1 MLLKYIN
8 KGNHNSQFS
17 ILNFQFSTLIFNLLV
32 SHFIINDISI
42 MNFKQLLSAAALAT
56 LTLVPSQTNAQQLRA
71 KRAPHL
77 LKPQNS
83 TLMLKAQKAPLGREL
98 WGNVVKSTRWDNG
111 TPEYGF
117 YSFGASKSIDINE
130 LFTDDNM
137 YANASGAMVGNRL
150 DVIRYNR
157 EQNVMYHYLY
167 NASTGEC
174 EDVSY
179 LTDFSLWAT
188 ETAVSA
194 DGKVYGVFF
203 TGDADGNELGIADY
217 ASETRTT
224 IGSVS
229 RYYVALGIT
238 KDNVLYGIDPNG
250 NLYSINSTTAKEKL
264 IGSTGVK
271 VSGANNDW
279 NVQSGEIDQETG
291 IFYWAS
297 TDPQGNSALYTVD
310 LATAKATKI
319 GDFMHNEQV
328 AMLTIPKE
336 TVKDA
341 APALASDMSLVFDKA
356 SLTGKVS
363 FTAPSTTYIGGSLS
377 GSLSYVV
384 SVDGKETKNGTASAG
399 QKVEEA
405 LTVKRGIHSV
415 AVCVS
420 NAAGNGPKAYANRF
434 IGDDIPLKP
443 TNVKATVD
451 VKTGKAQIAWNAVTK
466 GVNEGYVGDLKY
478 SVVRYPDSKTIAQS
492 TSATSV
498 SDVLPSGDL
507 TGYYYTV
514 QAISGQ
520 RKSESAKSNSVSFG
534 NVLEPPYYQG
544 FDNASALSTLT
555 VIDENNDGT
564 TWQFLENDGS
574 NQSAVTISYAEVD
587 HDDWLVLPA
596 LNLKAGVLYNLSY
609 RVATMGS
616 SFPEELEVK
625 YGAEPTASAMIHEVA
640 SKTEY
645 TNDQYVTVKKEL
657 TVDKDQVVYIG
668 FHCTSNAAWCYQLVL
683 DDIKLE
689 GNSLKAPDATT
700 KLSATP
706 ATDGSLKVRINF
718 TAPDKAIDG
727 TKLTSDLDVYILRD
741 GAELQQMSAIKPGQ
755 DYYYMDNYAVQ
766 GLNTYSIIACNSE
779 GTGRESKSVEA
790 YVGEDTPSK
799 VQNIKTSV
807 GDNVITLTWDAV
819 TTGEHGGHM
828 STEGMSYN
836 VYEIYEGDT
845 GADLELIDC
854 VEEPKINIE
863 YNVNEGDQDMI
874 NYALSAQNETGEGP
888 RAMSPGII
896 VGKPYDLP
904 FEEHF
909 KGGRLDNTMW
919 FIEEKGSEESTF
931 SLMQGFS
938 ADGDG
943 GCAGYVSASA
953 KDAALLGSGKIS
965 LKGAANPTLVFS
977 TKSTMAD
984 AKGKVVVYI
993 RKPDLSE
1000 KQLCVVDYSKLDNSA
1015 KDWHTTS
1022 VTIPAEYTSLPYV
1035 MFTFV
1040 TSAAEGE
1047 SVYFD
1052 QIYVRDVV
1060 AKDLRATLSVPS
1072 KVRKGDKVTARV
1084 MVTNMGSV
1092 AVDNYTVNLYAG
1104 DKMVDT
1110 KTVKESLASY
1120 ASHTEVLTYSTSVV
1134 DASPLKLKAEV
1145 VVEGEST
1152 PEDNEDAAEVVLNAS
1167 TLTGPDA
1174 VTATAADES
1183 TVVVEWT
1190 KVNETSDR
1198 VTDGFDAYAAWSKD
1212 SFGDWTSVYGEK
1224 GIAKGP
1230 FSKTYPHPNEN
1241 QRFAYTVVEPST
1253 WLPTELLDKYACLK
1267 PHSGIHY
1274 LASFYSVENSQFI
1287 PADNWLISPSLSGE
1301 AQTVSFWANNFNA
1314 QGTKYT
1320 ENFEVLYSTSG
1331 ITLDDFKSTG
1341 KKFEATTGE
1350 WKEYTVDLPAGAT
1363 YFAIHNNTADT
1374 YMFMIDDIVYTAGCG
1389 KVLGYNVYRDGKLLK
1404 RIEPNAELRIT
1415 DKAPSGKHTYAVSA
1429 LYAGGESEATKS
1441 AVVTDINGV
1450 VNAIDGTFD
1459 VFTVDGKRIAKGV
1472 KSLDGIARGFYIVNG
1487 KKVVRK

>member
-1 MLLKYIN
+1 
-8 KGNHNSQFS
+8 
-17 ILNFQFSTLIFNLLV
+17 
-32 SHFIINDISI
+32 

-179 LTDFSLWAT
+179 LTDFSMWAT

-224 IGSVS
+224 IGAVS

-336 TVKDA
+336 TVKDE

-384 SVDGKETKNGTASAG
+384 SVDGKETKKGTASAG

-415 AVCVS
+415 AVCFS

-451 VKTGKAQIAWNAVTK
+451 VKTGNVQIAWNAVTN

-478 SVVRYPDSKTIAQS
+478 SVERYPDKKTIAQS

-498 SDVLPSGDL
+498 SDVLPGGDL
-507 TGYYYTV
+507 AGYYYTV

-555 VIDENNDGT
+555 VLDENNDGT
-564 TWQFLENDGS
+564 TWQFLEDDGS
-574 NQSAVTISYAEVD
+574 NQSAVSISYAEVD

-609 RVATMGS
+609 RVATMGA

-625 YGAEPTASAMIHEVA
+625 YGAEPNAAAMIHEVA

-645 TNDQYVTVKKEL
+645 TNQDYVTVKKEIV
-657 TVDKDQVVYIG
+657 VDKDQVVYIG
-668 FHCTSNAAWCYQLVL
+668 FHCTSNADWCYQLVL

-706 ATDGSLKVRINF
+706 ATDGSLKVRIDF

-727 TKLTSDLDVYILRD
+727 SKLTSDLDVYILRD

-779 GTGRESKSVEA
+779 GTGRESQSVEA

-836 VYEIYEGDT
+836 VYEIFEGDT
-845 GADLELIDC
+845 GADLELINC
-854 VEEPKINIE
+854 VEEPKVTIE
-863 YNVNEGDQDMI
+863 YDVNEGDQDMI
-874 NYALSAQNETGEGP
+874 NYALSAENETGEGP

-977 TKSTMAD
+977 TKSTLAD
-984 AKGKVVVYI
+984 ANGKVEVYI

-1022 VTIPAEYTSLPYV
+1022 VIIPAEYTSLPYV

-1060 AKDLRATLSVPS
+1060 AKDLRATLSAPS
-1072 KVRKGDKVTARV
+1072 KVRKGDKVTAHV

-1104 DKMVDT
+1104 DKLVDT

-1120 ASHTEVLTYSTSVV
+1120 ASRTEVLTYSTSVV

-1152 PEDNEDAAEVVLNAS
+1152 PEDNEDTAEVVLNVS

-1174 VTATAADES
+1174 VIATASDES

-1198 VTDGFDAYAAWSKD
+1198 VTDDFDAYAAWSKD

-1230 FSKTYPHPNEN
+1230 FSNSYPHPNEN
-1241 QRFAYTVVEPST
+1241 ERFAYTVVEPST
-1253 WLPTELLDKYACLK
+1253 WLPAELLDKYACLK
-1267 PHSGIHY
+1267 PHSGVHY

-1301 AQTVSFWANNFNA
+1301 AQTVSFWANNFNS

-1374 YMFMIDDIVYTAGCG
+1374 YMFMLDDVTFTAGCG

-1404 RIEPNAELRIT
+1404 RVEPNAELRIT

-1450 VNAIDGTFD
+1450 VNAIDAAFD

-1472 KSLDGIARGFYIVNG
+1472 TSLDGIARGFYIVNG

>member
-1 MLLKYIN
+1 
-8 KGNHNSQFS
+8 
-17 ILNFQFSTLIFNLLV
+17 
-32 SHFIINDISI
+32 

-56 LTLVPSQTNAQQLRA
+56 LSLVPSQTNAQQTRP
-71 KRAPHL
+71 KGMPHL

-130 LFTDDNM
+130 MFTDDNM

-179 LTDFSLWAT
+179 LTDFSMWAT

-224 IGSVS
+224 IGAVS

-336 TVKDA
+336 TVKDE

-384 SVDGKETKNGTASAG
+384 SVDGKEAKKGTASAG

-415 AVCVS
+415 SVCFS
-420 NAAGNGPKAYANRF
+420 NAAGNGPKAYVNRF

-451 VKTGKAQIAWNAVTK
+451 VKTGNVQIAWNAVTQ
-466 GVNEGYVGDLKY
+466 GVNEGYVGDMKY
-478 SVVRYPDSKTIAQS
+478 NVVRYPDKKTIAQS

-498 SDVLPSGDL
+498 SDVLPGGDL
-507 TGYYYTV
+507 AGYYYTV

-555 VIDENNDGT
+555 VLDENNDGT
-564 TWQFLENDGS
+564 TWQFLEDDGS
-574 NQSAVTISYAEVD
+574 NQSAVSISYAEVD

-609 RVATMGS
+609 RVATMGA

-625 YGAEPTASAMIHEVA
+625 YGAEPTAAAMIHEVA

-668 FHCTSNAAWCYQLVL
+668 FHCTSNADWCYQFVL

-706 ATDGSLKVRINF
+706 ATDGSLKVRIDF

-727 TKLTSDLDVYILRD
+727 SKLTSDLDVYILRD

-779 GTGRESKSVEA
+779 GTGRESQSVEA

-836 VYEIYEGDT
+836 VYEIFEGDT
-845 GADLELIDC
+845 GADLELINC
-854 VEEPKINIE
+854 VEEPKVTIE
-863 YNVNEGDQDMI
+863 YDVNEGDQDMI
-874 NYALSAQNETGEGP
+874 NYALSAENETGEGP

-909 KGGRLDNTMW
+909 KGGKLDNTMW

-1060 AKDLRATLSVPS
+1060 AKDLRATLSAPS
-1072 KVRKGDKVTARV
+1072 KVRKGDKVTAHV
-1084 MVTNMGSV
+1084 TVTNMGSV

-1104 DKMVDT
+1104 DKLVDT

-1120 ASHTEVLTYSTSVV
+1120 ASRTEVLTYSTSVM

-1152 PEDNEDAAEVVLNAS
+1152 PEDNEDTAEVVLNVS

-1174 VTATAADES
+1174 VTATASDES

-1198 VTDGFDAYAAWSKD
+1198 VTDDFDAYAAWSKD

-1230 FSKTYPHPNEN
+1230 FSNSYPHPNEN
-1241 QRFAYTVVEPST
+1241 ERFAYTVVEPST
-1253 WLPTELLDKYACLK
+1253 WLPAELLDKYACLK
-1267 PHSGIHY
+1267 PHSGVHY

-1301 AQTVSFWANNFNA
+1301 AQTVSFWANNFNS

-1374 YMFMIDDIVYTAGCG
+1374 YMFMIDDVTYTAGCG

-1472 KSLDGIARGFYIVNG
+1472 TSLDGIARGFYIVNG

>member
-1 MLLKYIN
+1 
-8 KGNHNSQFS
+8 
-17 ILNFQFSTLIFNLLV
+17 
-32 SHFIINDISI
+32 
-42 MNFKQLLSAAALAT
+42 MNFKQLLPAAALAT
-56 LTLVPSQTNAQQLRA
+56 LSFVPSLTNAQQLRA

-130 LFTDDNM
+130 MFTDDNM

-179 LTDFSLWAT
+179 LTDFSMWAT

-224 IGSVS
+224 IGAVS

-336 TVKDA
+336 TVKDE

-384 SVDGKETKNGTASAG
+384 SVDGKETKKGTASAG

-415 AVCVS
+415 AVCFS

-434 IGDDIPLKP
+434 VGDDIPLKP

-451 VKTGKAQIAWNAVTK
+451 VKTGNVQIAWNAVTE
-466 GVNEGYVGDLKY
+466 GVNEGYVGDMKY
-478 SVVRYPDSKTIAQS
+478 SIERYPDKKTIAQS

-498 SDVLPSGDL
+498 SDVLPGGDL
-507 TGYYYTV
+507 AGYYYTV

-555 VIDENNDGT
+555 VLDENNDGT

-574 NQSAVTISYAEVD
+574 NQSAVSISYADVD

-609 RVATMGS
+609 RVATMGA

-625 YGAEPTASAMIHEVA
+625 YGAEPNAAAMIHEVA

-668 FHCTSNAAWCYQLVL
+668 FHCTSNADRYYQLVL

-706 ATDGSLKVRINF
+706 ATDGSLKVRIDF

-727 TKLTSDLDVYILRD
+727 SKLTSDLDVYILRD

-836 VYEIYEGDT
+836 VYEIHEGNT

-854 VEEPKINIE
+854 VEEPKVEISYE
-863 YNVNEGDQDMI
+863 VNNGDQDMI
-874 NYALSAQNETGEGP
+874 NYALGAENSVGEGP

-977 TKSTMAD
+977 TKSTLAD

-1060 AKDLRATLSVPS
+1060 AKDLRATLSAPS

-1104 DKMVDT
+1104 DKLVDT

-1120 ASHTEVLTYSTSVV
+1120 ASHTEVLTYGTSVM
-1134 DASPLKLKAEV
+1134 DTSPLKLKAEV

-1152 PEDNEDAAEVVLNAS
+1152 PEDNEDTAEVVLNVS

-1174 VTATAADES
+1174 VTATASDES

-1198 VTDGFDAYAAWSKD
+1198 VTDDFDAYAAWSKD

-1314 QGTKYT
+1314 QGTKYS

-1374 YMFMIDDIVYTAGCG
+1374 YMFMIDDVTYTAGCG

-1404 RIEPNAELRIT
+1404 RVEPNAELRIT

-1472 KSLDGIARGFYIVNG
+1472 TSLDGIARGFYIVNG

>member
-1 MLLKYIN
+1 
-8 KGNHNSQFS
+8 
-17 ILNFQFSTLIFNLLV
+17 
-32 SHFIINDISI
+32 

-56 LTLVPSQTNAQQLRA
+56 LSLVPSLTNAQQLRA

-130 LFTDDNM
+130 MFTDDNM

-179 LTDFSLWAT
+179 LTDFSMWAT

-203 TGDADGNELGIADY
+203 TGDADGNELGVADY

-336 TVKDA
+336 TVKDE

-384 SVDGKETKNGTASAG
+384 SVDGKETKKGTASAG
-399 QKVEEA
+399 QKVEEV

-415 AVCVS
+415 AVCFS
-420 NAAGNGPKAYANRF
+420 NATGNGPKAYANRF
-434 IGDDIPLKP
+434 VGDDIPLKP

-451 VKTGKAQIAWNAVTK
+451 VKTGNVQIAWNAVTQ

-478 SVVRYPDSKTIAQS
+478 SVERYPDKKTIAQS

-498 SDVLPSGDL
+498 SDVLPGGDL
-507 TGYYYTV
+507 AGYYYTV

-555 VIDENNDGT
+555 VLDENNDGT
-564 TWQFLENDGS
+564 TWQFLEDDGS
-574 NQSAVTISYAEVD
+574 NQSAVSISYAEVD

-609 RVATMGS
+609 RVATMGA

-625 YGAEPTASAMIHEVA
+625 YGAEPNAAAMIHEVA

-668 FHCTSNAAWCYQLVL
+668 FHCTSNADWCYQLVL

-706 ATDGSLKVRINF
+706 ATDGSLKVRIDF

-727 TKLTSDLDVYILRD
+727 SKLTSDLDVYILRD

-779 GTGRESKSVEA
+779 GTGRESQSVEA

-836 VYEIYEGDT
+836 VYEIFEGDT
-845 GADLELIDC
+845 GADLELINC
-854 VEEPKINIE
+854 VEEPKVTIE
-863 YNVNEGDQDMI
+863 YDVNEGDQDMI
-874 NYALSAQNETGEGP
+874 NYALSAENETGEGP

-1000 KQLCVVDYSKLDNSA
+1000 KQLCVVDYSKFDNSA

-1060 AKDLRATLSVPS
+1060 AKDLRATLSAPS

-1104 DKMVDT
+1104 DKLVDT

-1120 ASHTEVLTYSTSVV
+1120 ASHTEVLTYSTSVM

-1152 PEDNEDAAEVVLNAS
+1152 PEDNEDAAEVVLNVS

-1174 VTATAADES
+1174 VTATASDES

-1198 VTDGFDAYAAWSKD
+1198 VTDDFDAYAAWSKD

-1230 FSKTYPHPNEN
+1230 FSNSYPHPNEN
-1241 QRFAYTVVEPST
+1241 ERFAYTVVEPST
-1253 WLPTELLDKYACLK
+1253 WLPAELLDKYACLK
-1267 PHSGIHY
+1267 PHSGVHY

-1301 AQTVSFWANNFNA
+1301 AQTVSFWANNFNS

-1374 YMFMIDDIVYTAGCG
+1374 YMFMLDDVTYTAGCG

-1404 RIEPNAELRIT
+1404 RVEPNAELRIT

-1472 KSLDGIARGFYIVNG
+1472 TSLDGLARGFYIVNG

>member
-1 MLLKYIN
+1 
-8 KGNHNSQFS
+8 
-17 ILNFQFSTLIFNLLV
+17 
-32 SHFIINDISI
+32 

-77 LKPQNS
+77 LKPQNT

-117 YSFGASKSIDINE
+117 YSFGASGSIDINE
-130 LFTDDNM
+130 LFIDDNM

-179 LTDFSLWAT
+179 LTDFSMWAT

-194 DGKVYGVFF
+194 DNKVYGVFF
-203 TGDADGNELGIADY
+203 TGDAEGTELGIADY
-217 ASETRTT
+217 ANETRTA
-224 IGSVS
+224 IGTVS

-238 KDNVLYGIDPNG
+238 KDNVLYGIDTNG
-250 NLYSINSTTAKEKL
+250 NLYSINSTTAKEKF

-297 TDPQGNSALYTVD
+297 TDPQGRSSLYTVD

-336 TVKDA
+336 TVKDD

-363 FTAPSTTYIGGSLS
+363 FTASSTTYIGGSLS

-384 SVDGKETKNGTASAG
+384 SVDGKETKKGTASAG

-415 AVCVS
+415 AVCFS

-434 IGDDIPLKP
+434 VGDDIPLKP

-451 VKTGKAQIAWNAVTK
+451 VKTGNVQIAWNAVTQ
-466 GVNEGYVGDLKY
+466 GVNEGYVGDMKY
-478 SVVRYPDSKTIAQS
+478 SVERYPDKKTIAQS

-498 SDVLPSGDL
+498 SDVLPGGDL
-507 TGYYYTV
+507 AGYYYTV

-555 VIDENNDGT
+555 VLDENNDGT
-564 TWQFLENDGS
+564 TWQFLEDDGS
-574 NQSAVTISYAEVD
+574 NQSAVSISYAEVD

-609 RVATMGS
+609 RVATMGA

-625 YGAEPTASAMIHEVA
+625 YGAEPNAAAMIHEVS

-668 FHCTSNAAWCYQLVL
+668 FHCTSNADRYYQLVL

-706 ATDGSLKVRINF
+706 ATDGSLKVRIDF

-727 TKLTSDLDVYILRD
+727 SKLTSDLDVYILRD

-779 GTGRESKSVEA
+779 GTGRESQSVEA

-836 VYEIYEGDT
+836 VYEIFEGDT
-845 GADLELIDC
+845 GADLELINC
-854 VEEPKINIE
+854 VEEPKVTIE
-863 YNVNEGDQDMI
+863 YDVNEGDQDMI
-874 NYALSAQNETGEGP
+874 NYALSAENETGEGP

-909 KGGRLDNTMW
+909 KGGRLDNSMW

-965 LKGAANPTLVFS
+965 LKGTANPTLVFS

-1060 AKDLRATLSVPS
+1060 AKDLRATLSAPS
-1072 KVRKGDKVTARV
+1072 KVRKGDKVTAHV

-1104 DKMVDT
+1104 DKLVDT

-1120 ASHTEVLTYSTSVV
+1120 ASRTEVLTYSTSVM

-1152 PEDNEDAAEVVLNAS
+1152 PEDNEDAAEVVLNVS
-1167 TLTGPDA
+1167 TLTGPDT
-1174 VTATAADES
+1174 VTATASDES

-1198 VTDGFDAYAAWSKD
+1198 VTDDFDAYAAWSKD

-1230 FSKTYPHPNEN
+1230 FSNSYPHPNEN
-1241 QRFAYTVVEPST
+1241 ERFAYTVVEPST
-1253 WLPTELLDKYACLK
+1253 WLPAELLDKYACLK
-1267 PHSGIHY
+1267 PHSGVHY

-1301 AQTVSFWANNFNA
+1301 AQTVSFWANNFNS

-1374 YMFMIDDIVYTAGCG
+1374 YMFMIDDVTYTAGCG

-1404 RIEPNAELRIT
+1404 RVEPNAELRIT

-1472 KSLDGIARGFYIVNG
+1472 KSFEGIARGFYIVNG

>member
-1 MLLKYIN
+1 
-8 KGNHNSQFS
+8 
-17 ILNFQFSTLIFNLLV
+17 
-32 SHFIINDISI
+32 

-56 LTLVPSQTNAQQLRA
+56 LSLVPSQTNAQQLRA

-77 LKPQNS
+77 LKPQNT

-130 LFTDDNM
+130 MFTDDNM

-179 LTDFSLWAT
+179 LTDFSMWAT

-224 IGSVS
+224 IGAVS

-336 TVKDA
+336 TVKDE

-384 SVDGKETKNGTASAG
+384 SVDGKETKKGTASAG

-415 AVCVS
+415 AVCFS
-420 NAAGNGPKAYANRF
+420 NAVGNGPKAYANRF
-434 IGDDIPLKP
+434 VGDDIPLKP

-451 VKTGKAQIAWNAVTK
+451 VKTGTVQIAWNAVTN

-478 SVVRYPDSKTIAQS
+478 SVVRYPDKKTIAQS

-498 SDVLPSGDL
+498 SDVLPGGDL
-507 TGYYYTV
+507 AGYYYTV

-555 VIDENNDGT
+555 VLDENNDGT
-564 TWQFLENDGS
+564 TWQFLEDDGS
-574 NQSAVTISYAEVD
+574 NQSAVSISYAEVD

-609 RVATMGS
+609 RVATMGA

-625 YGAEPTASAMIHEVA
+625 YGAEPNAAAMIHEVA

-668 FHCTSNAAWCYQLVL
+668 FHCTSNADWCYQLVL

-706 ATDGSLKVRINF
+706 ATDGSLKVRIDF

-727 TKLTSDLDVYILRD
+727 SKLTSDLDVYILRD

-836 VYEIYEGDT
+836 VYEIFEGDT
-845 GADLELIDC
+845 GADLELINC
-854 VEEPKINIE
+854 VEEPKVTIE
-863 YNVNEGDQDMI
+863 YDVNEGDQDMI
-874 NYALSAQNETGEGP
+874 NYALSAENETGEGP

-1022 VTIPAEYTSLPYV
+1022 VAIPAEYTSLPYV

-1060 AKDLRATLSVPS
+1060 AKDMRATLSAPS

-1104 DKMVDT
+1104 DKLVDT

-1120 ASHTEVLTYSTSVV
+1120 ASRTEVLTYSTSVV

-1174 VTATAADES
+1174 VTATATDES

-1198 VTDGFDAYAAWSKD
+1198 VTDDFDAYAAWSKD

-1230 FSKTYPHPNEN
+1230 FSNSYPHPNEN
-1241 QRFAYTVVEPST
+1241 ERFAYTVVEPST
-1253 WLPTELLDKYACLK
+1253 WLPDDLLDKYACLK

-1301 AQTVSFWANNFNA
+1301 AQTVSFWANNFNS

-1374 YMFMIDDIVYTAGCG
+1374 YMFMIDDVTYTAGCG

>member
-1 MLLKYIN
+1 
-8 KGNHNSQFS
+8 
-17 ILNFQFSTLIFNLLV
+17 
-32 SHFIINDISI
+32 

-56 LTLVPSQTNAQQLRA
+56 LTFVPSQTNAQQLRA

-77 LKPQNS
+77 LKPHNS

-130 LFTDDNM
+130 MFTDDNM

-150 DVIRYNR
+150 DIIRYNR

-179 LTDFSLWAT
+179 LTDFSMWAT

-224 IGSVS
+224 IGAVS

-336 TVKDA
+336 TVKDE

-377 GSLSYVV
+377 GSLNYVV
-384 SVDGKETKNGTASAG
+384 SVDGKQVKNGTANAG

-415 AVCVS
+415 AVCFS

-434 IGDDIPLKP
+434 VGDDIPLKP

-451 VKTGKAQIAWNAVTK
+451 VKTGNVQIAWNAVTQ

-478 SVVRYPDSKTIAQS
+478 SVVRYPDKKTIAQS

-498 SDVLPSGDL
+498 SDVLPGGDL
-507 TGYYYTV
+507 AGYYYTV

-555 VIDENNDGT
+555 VLDENNDGT
-564 TWQFLENDGS
+564 TWQFLEDDGS
-574 NQSAVTISYAEVD
+574 NQSAVSISYAEVD

-609 RVATMGS
+609 RVATMGAS
-616 SFPEELEVK
+616 YPEELEVK
-625 YGAEPTASAMIHEVA
+625 YGAEPTAAAMIHEVA

-657 TVDKDQVVYIG
+657 TVDKDQVVYLG
-668 FHCTSNAAWCYQLVL
+668 FHCTSNADWCYQLVL

-706 ATDGSLKVRINF
+706 ATDGSLKVRIDF

-727 TKLTSDLDVYILRD
+727 SKLTSDLDVYILRD

-779 GTGRESKSVEA
+779 GTGRESQSVEA

-836 VYEIYEGDT
+836 VYEIFEGDT
-845 GADLELIDC
+845 GADLELINC
-854 VEEPKINIE
+854 VEEPKVTIE
-863 YNVNEGDQDMI
+863 YDVNEGDQDMI
-874 NYALSAQNETGEGP
+874 NYALSAENETGEGP

-1060 AKDLRATLSVPS
+1060 AKDLRATLSAPS

-1104 DKMVDT
+1104 DKLVDT

-1120 ASHTEVLTYSTSVV
+1120 ASRTEALTYSTSVM

-1152 PEDNEDAAEVVLNAS
+1152 PEDNEDAAEVVLNVS

-1230 FSKTYPHPNEN
+1230 FSNSYPHPNEN
-1241 QRFAYTVVEPST
+1241 ERFAYTVVEPST
-1253 WLPTELLDKYACLK
+1253 WLPAELLDKYACLK
-1267 PHSGIHY
+1267 PHSGVHY

-1301 AQTVSFWANNFNA
+1301 AQTVSFWANNFNS

-1374 YMFMIDDIVYTAGCG
+1374 YMFMLDDVTYTAGCG

-1404 RIEPNAELRIT
+1404 RVEPNAELRIT

-1441 AVVTDINGV
+1441 VVVTDINGV
-1450 VNAIDGTFD
+1450 VNAIDGAFD

-1472 KSLDGIARGFYIVNG
+1472 TSLDGIARGFYIVNG

>member
-1 MLLKYIN
+1 
-8 KGNHNSQFS
+8 
-17 ILNFQFSTLIFNLLV
+17 
-32 SHFIINDISI
+32 

-130 LFTDDNM
+130 MFTDDNM

-179 LTDFSLWAT
+179 LTDFSMWAT

-203 TGDADGNELGIADY
+203 TGDADGNELGLADY

-336 TVKDA
+336 TVKDE

-384 SVDGKETKNGTASAG
+384 SVDGKETKKGTASAG

-415 AVCVS
+415 SVCFS
-420 NAAGNGPKAYANRF
+420 NAAGNGPKAYVNKF

-451 VKTGKAQIAWNAVTK
+451 VKTGNVQIAWNAVTQ

-478 SVVRYPDSKTIAQS
+478 SVERYPDKKTIAQS

-498 SDVLPSGDL
+498 SDVLPGGDL
-507 TGYYYTV
+507 VGYYYTV

-555 VIDENNDGT
+555 VLDENNDGT
-564 TWQFLENDGS
+564 TWQFLEDDGS
-574 NQSAVTISYAEVD
+574 NQSAVSISYADVD

-609 RVATMGS
+609 RVATMGA

-625 YGAEPTASAMIHEVA
+625 YGAEPNAAAMIHEVA

-668 FHCTSNAAWCYQLVL
+668 FHCTSNADWCYQLVL

-706 ATDGSLKVRINF
+706 ATDGSLKVRIDF

-727 TKLTSDLDVYILRD
+727 SKLTSDLDVYILRD

-836 VYEIYEGDT
+836 VYEIFEGDT
-845 GADLELIDC
+845 GADLELINC
-854 VEEPKINIE
+854 VEEPKVTIE
-863 YNVNEGDQDMI
+863 YDVNEGDQDMI
-874 NYALSAQNETGEGP
+874 NYALSAENETGEGP

-1060 AKDLRATLSVPS
+1060 AKDLRATLSAPS

-1104 DKMVDT
+1104 DKLVDT

-1120 ASHTEVLTYSTSVV
+1120 ASRTEVLTYNTSVM

-1152 PEDNEDAAEVVLNAS
+1152 PEDNEDTAEVVLNVS

-1174 VTATAADES
+1174 VTATASDES

-1198 VTDGFDAYAAWSKD
+1198 VTDDFDAYAAWSKD

-1230 FSKTYPHPNEN
+1230 FSNSYPHPNEN
-1241 QRFAYTVVEPST
+1241 ERFAYTVVEPST
-1253 WLPTELLDKYACLK
+1253 WLPAELLDKYACLK
-1267 PHSGIHY
+1267 PHSGVHY

-1301 AQTVSFWANNFNA
+1301 AQTVSFWANNFNS

-1374 YMFMIDDIVYTAGCG
+1374 YMFMLDDVTYTTGCG

-1404 RIEPNAELRIT
+1404 RVEPNAELRIT

-1472 KSLDGIARGFYIVNG
+1472 TSLDGIARGFYIVNG

>member
-1 MLLKYIN
+1 
-8 KGNHNSQFS
+8 
-17 ILNFQFSTLIFNLLV
+17 
-32 SHFIINDISI
+32 

-56 LTLVPSQTNAQQLRA
+56 LSLVPSQTNAQQARP
-71 KRAPHL
+71 KGMPHL
-77 LKPQNS
+77 LKPHNS

-130 LFTDDNM
+130 MFTDDNM

-224 IGSVS
+224 IGAVS

-336 TVKDA
+336 TVKDE

-356 SLTGKVS
+356 SLTGRVS

-384 SVDGKETKNGTASAG
+384 SVDGKETKKGTASAG

-415 AVCVS
+415 AVCFS

-434 IGDDIPLKP
+434 VGDDIPLKP

-451 VKTGKAQIAWNAVTK
+451 VKTGNVQIAWNAVTQ
-466 GVNEGYVGDLKY
+466 GVNEGYVGDMKY
-478 SVVRYPDSKTIAQS
+478 SVERYPDKKTIAQS

-498 SDVLPSGDL
+498 SDVLPGGDL
-507 TGYYYTV
+507 AGYYYTV

-555 VIDENNDGT
+555 VLDENNDGT
-564 TWQFLENDGS
+564 TWQFLEDDGS
-574 NQSAVTISYAEVD
+574 NQSAVSISYAEVD

-609 RVATMGS
+609 RVATMGA

-625 YGAEPTASAMIHEVA
+625 YGAEPTAAAMIHEVA

-668 FHCTSNAAWCYQLVL
+668 FHCTSNADWCYQLVL

-706 ATDGSLKVRINF
+706 ATDGSLKVRIDF
-718 TAPDKAIDG
+718 IAPDKAIDG

-779 GTGRESKSVEA
+779 GTGRESQSVEA

-836 VYEIYEGDT
+836 VYEIFEGDT

-874 NYALSAQNETGEGP
+874 NYALSAENETGEGP

-909 KGGRLDNTMW
+909 KGGKLDNSMW

-931 SLMQGFS
+931 NLMQGFS

-977 TKSTMAD
+977 TKSTLAD

-1060 AKDLRATLSVPS
+1060 AKDLRATLSAPS
-1072 KVRKGDKVTARV
+1072 KVRKGDKVTAHV
-1084 MVTNMGSV
+1084 TVTNMGSV

-1104 DKMVDT
+1104 DKLVDT

-1120 ASHTEVLTYSTSVV
+1120 ASRTEVLTYSTSVM

-1174 VTATAADES
+1174 VTATATDES

-1198 VTDGFDAYAAWSKD
+1198 VTDDFDAYAAWSKD

-1241 QRFAYTVVEPST
+1241 QRFAYTIVEPST

-1374 YMFMIDDIVYTAGCG
+1374 YMFMLDDVTYTAGCG

-1404 RIEPNAELRIT
+1404 RVEPNAELRIT

-1450 VNAIDGTFD
+1450 VNAIDDTFD

-1472 KSLDGIARGFYIVNG
+1472 TSLDGISRGFYIVNG

>member
-1 MLLKYIN
+1 
-8 KGNHNSQFS
+8 
-17 ILNFQFSTLIFNLLV
+17 
-32 SHFIINDISI
+32 
-42 MNFKQLLSAAALAT
+42 MNFKQLLFAAALAT
-56 LTLVPSQTNAQQLRA
+56 LSLVPSQTNAQQLRA
-71 KRAPHL
+71 KKAPHL

-130 LFTDDNM
+130 MFTDDNM

-179 LTDFSLWAT
+179 LTDFSMWAT

-336 TVKDA
+336 TVKDE

-384 SVDGKETKNGTASAG
+384 SVDGKETKKGTASAG

-415 AVCVS
+415 AVCFS

-451 VKTGKAQIAWNAVTK
+451 VKTGNVQIAWNAVTQ
-466 GVNEGYVGDLKY
+466 GVNEGYVGDMKY
-478 SVVRYPDSKTIAQS
+478 SVERYPDKKTIAQS
-492 TSATSV
+492 TSATLV

-507 TGYYYTV
+507 AGYYYTV

-555 VIDENNDGT
+555 VLDENNDGT
-564 TWQFLENDGS
+564 TWQFLEDDGS
-574 NQSAVTISYAEVD
+574 NQSAVSISYAEVD

-609 RVATMGS
+609 RVATMGA

-625 YGAEPTASAMIHEVA
+625 YGAEPNAAAMIHEVA

-668 FHCTSNAAWCYQLVL
+668 FHCTSNADWCYQLVL

-706 ATDGSLKVRINF
+706 ATDGSLKVRIDF

-779 GTGRESKSVEA
+779 GTGRESQSVEA

-836 VYEIYEGDT
+836 VYEIFEGDT
-845 GADLELIDC
+845 GADLELINC
-854 VEEPKINIE
+854 VEEPKVTIE
-863 YNVNEGDQDMI
+863 YDVNEGDQDMI
-874 NYALSAQNETGEGP
+874 NYALSAENETGEGP

-1060 AKDLRATLSVPS
+1060 AKDLRATLSAPS

-1104 DKMVDT
+1104 DKLVDT

-1120 ASHTEVLTYSTSVV
+1120 ASRTEVLTYSTSVM

-1152 PEDNEDAAEVVLNAS
+1152 PEDNEDAAEVVLNVS

-1174 VTATAADES
+1174 VTATASDES

-1198 VTDGFDAYAAWSKD
+1198 VTDDFDAYAAWSKD

-1230 FSKTYPHPNEN
+1230 FSNSYPHPNEN
-1241 QRFAYTVVEPST
+1241 ERFAYTVVEPST
-1253 WLPTELLDKYACLK
+1253 WLPAELLDKYACLK
-1267 PHSGIHY
+1267 PRSGVHY

-1301 AQTVSFWANNFNA
+1301 AQTVSFWANNFNS

-1374 YMFMIDDIVYTAGCG
+1374 YMFMLDDVTYTAGCG

-1404 RIEPNAELRIT
+1404 RVEPNAELRIT

-1472 KSLDGIARGFYIVNG
+1472 TSLDGIARGFYIVNG

>member
-1 MLLKYIN
+1 
-8 KGNHNSQFS
+8 
-17 ILNFQFSTLIFNLLV
+17 
-32 SHFIINDISI
+32 

-56 LTLVPSQTNAQQLRA
+56 LSFVPSQTNAQQLRA

-130 LFTDDNM
+130 MFTDDNM

-194 DGKVYGVFF
+194 DNKVYGVFF
-203 TGDADGNELGIADY
+203 TGDAEGTELGIADY
-217 ASETRTT
+217 ANETRTA
-224 IGSVS
+224 IGTVS

-238 KDNVLYGIDPNG
+238 KDNVLYGIDTNG

-336 TVKDA
+336 TVKDE

-363 FTAPSTTYIGGSLS
+363 FTAPFTTYIGGSLS

-384 SVDGKETKNGTASAG
+384 SVDGKETKKGTASAG

-415 AVCVS
+415 AVCFS
-420 NAAGNGPKAYANRF
+420 NAAGNGPKAYVNRF
-434 IGDDIPLKP
+434 VGDDIPLKP

-451 VKTGKAQIAWNAVTK
+451 VKTGNVQIAWNAVTQ
-466 GVNEGYVGDLKY
+466 GVNEGYVGDMKY

-498 SDVLPSGDL
+498 SDVLPGGDL
-507 TGYYYTV
+507 AGYYYTV

-555 VIDENNDGT
+555 VLDENNDGT

-574 NQSAVTISYAEVD
+574 NQSAVSISYADVD

-596 LNLKAGVLYNLSY
+596 LNLKSGVLYNLSY
-609 RVATMGS
+609 RVATMGA

-625 YGAEPTASAMIHEVA
+625 YGAEPNAAAMIHEVA

-668 FHCTSNAAWCYQLVL
+668 FHCTSNADWCYQLVL

-706 ATDGSLKVRINF
+706 ATDGSLKVRIDF

-727 TKLTSDLDVYILRD
+727 SKLTSDLDVYILRD
-741 GAELQQMSAIKPGQ
+741 GSELQQMSAIKPGQ

-845 GADLELIDC
+845 GADLELINC
-854 VEEPKINIE
+854 VEEPKVTIE
-863 YNVNEGDQDMI
+863 YDVNEGDQDMI
-874 NYALSAQNETGEGP
+874 NYALSAENETGEGP

-1060 AKDLRATLSVPS
+1060 AKDLRATLSAPS
-1072 KVRKGDKVTARV
+1072 KVRKGDKVTAHV

-1104 DKMVDT
+1104 DKLVDT

-1120 ASHTEVLTYSTSVV
+1120 ASRTEALTYSTSVM

-1152 PEDNEDAAEVVLNAS
+1152 PEDNEDTAEVVLNVS

-1174 VTATAADES
+1174 VTATASDES

-1198 VTDGFDAYAAWSKD
+1198 VTDDFDAYAAWSKD

-1230 FSKTYPHPNEN
+1230 FSNSYPHPNEN
-1241 QRFAYTVVEPST
+1241 ERFAYTVVEPST
-1253 WLPTELLDKYACLK
+1253 WLPAELLDKYACLK
-1267 PHSGIHY
+1267 PHSGVHY

-1301 AQTVSFWANNFNA
+1301 AQTVSFWANNFNS

-1374 YMFMIDDIVYTAGCG
+1374 YMFMLDDVTYTAGCG
-1389 KVLGYNVYRDGKLLK
+1389 KVLGYNVYRNGKLLK
-1404 RIEPNAELRIT
+1404 RVEPNAELRIT
-1415 DKAPSGKHTYAVSA
+1415 DKVPSGKHTYAVSA

-1472 KSLDGIARGFYIVNG
+1472 TSLDGIARGFYIVNG

>member
-1 MLLKYIN
+1 
-8 KGNHNSQFS
+8 
-17 ILNFQFSTLIFNLLV
+17 
-32 SHFIINDISI
+32 

-56 LTLVPSQTNAQQLRA
+56 LSLVPSQTNAQQLRA

-130 LFTDDNM
+130 MFTDDNM

-150 DVIRYNR
+150 DIVKYNR

-179 LTDFSLWAT
+179 LTDFSMWAT

-217 ASETRTT
+217 ANETRTT
-224 IGSVS
+224 IGAVS

-336 TVKDA
+336 TVKDE

-384 SVDGKETKNGTASAG
+384 SVDGKETKKGTASAG

-415 AVCVS
+415 AVCFS
-420 NAAGNGPKAYANRF
+420 NAAGNGPKAYVNRF
-434 IGDDIPLKP
+434 VGDDIPLKP

-451 VKTGKAQIAWNAVTK
+451 VKTGNVQIAWNAVTQ
-466 GVNEGYVGDLKY
+466 GVNEGYVGDMKY
-478 SVVRYPDSKTIAQS
+478 NVVRYPDKKTIAQS

-498 SDVLPSGDL
+498 SDVLPGGDL
-507 TGYYYTV
+507 AGYYYTV

-555 VIDENNDGT
+555 VLDENNDGT

-574 NQSAVTISYAEVD
+574 NQSAVSISYAEVD

-609 RVATMGS
+609 RVATMGA

-625 YGAEPTASAMIHEVA
+625 YGAEPTAAAMIHEVA

-668 FHCTSNAAWCYQLVL
+668 FHCTSNADWCYQLVL

-706 ATDGSLKVRINF
+706 ATDGSLKVRIDF

-727 TKLTSDLDVYILRD
+727 SKLTSDLDVYILRD

-779 GTGRESKSVEA
+779 GTGRESQSVEA

-836 VYEIYEGDT
+836 VYEIFEGDT
-845 GADLELIDC
+845 GADLELINC
-854 VEEPKINIE
+854 VEEPKVTIE
-863 YNVNEGDQDMI
+863 YDVNEGDQDMI
-874 NYALSAQNETGEGP
+874 NYALSAENETGEGP

-984 AKGKVVVYI
+984 ANGKVVVYI

-1022 VTIPAEYTSLPYV
+1022 VTIPAEYTSLSYV

-1060 AKDLRATLSVPS
+1060 AKDLRATLSAPS

-1104 DKMVDT
+1104 DKLVDT

-1120 ASHTEVLTYSTSVV
+1120 ASRTEVLTYSTSVM

-1152 PEDNEDAAEVVLNAS
+1152 PEDNEDAAEVVLNVS

-1174 VTATAADES
+1174 VTATASDES

-1198 VTDGFDAYAAWSKD
+1198 VTDDFDAYAAWSKD

-1230 FSKTYPHPNEN
+1230 FSNSYPHPNEN
-1241 QRFAYTVVEPST
+1241 ERFAYTVVEPST
-1253 WLPTELLDKYACLK
+1253 WLPAELLDKYACLK

-1301 AQTVSFWANNFNA
+1301 AQTVSFWANNFNS

-1374 YMFMIDDIVYTAGCG
+1374 YMFMIDDVTYTAGCG

-1404 RIEPNAELRIT
+1404 RVEPNAELRIT

-1472 KSLDGIARGFYIVNG
+1472 TSLDGIARGFYIVNG

>member
-1 MLLKYIN
+1 
-8 KGNHNSQFS
+8 
-17 ILNFQFSTLIFNLLV
+17 
-32 SHFIINDISI
+32 

-56 LTLVPSQTNAQQLRA
+56 LTLVPSQTNAQQLRV

-77 LKPQNS
+77 LKPQNT

-130 LFTDDNM
+130 MFTDDNM

-179 LTDFSLWAT
+179 LTDFSMWAT

-238 KDNVLYGIDPNG
+238 KDNVIYGIDPNG

-336 TVKDA
+336 TVKDE

-384 SVDGKETKNGTASAG
+384 SVDGKETKKGTASAG

-415 AVCVS
+415 SVCFS
-420 NAAGNGPKAYANRF
+420 NAAGNGPKAYVNKF

-451 VKTGKAQIAWNAVTK
+451 VKTGNVQIAWNAVTQ

-478 SVVRYPDSKTIAQS
+478 SVERYPDKKTIAQS

-498 SDVLPSGDL
+498 SDVLPGGDL
-507 TGYYYTV
+507 AGYYYTV

-520 RKSESAKSNSVSFG
+520 RKSEAAKSNSVSFG

-555 VIDENNDGT
+555 VLDENNDGT
-564 TWQFLENDGS
+564 TWQFLEDDGS
-574 NQSAVTISYAEVD
+574 NQSAVSISYADVD

-609 RVATMGS
+609 RVATMGA

-625 YGAEPTASAMIHEVA
+625 YGAEPNAAAMIHEVA

-668 FHCTSNAAWCYQLVL
+668 FHCTSNADWCYQLVL

-706 ATDGSLKVRINF
+706 ATDGSLKVRIDF

-779 GTGRESKSVEA
+779 GTGRESQSVEA

-836 VYEIYEGDT
+836 VYEIFEGDT
-845 GADLELIDC
+845 GADLELINC
-854 VEEPKINIE
+854 VEEPKVTIE
-863 YNVNEGDQDMI
+863 YDVNEGDQDMI
-874 NYALSAQNETGEGP
+874 NYALSAENETGEGP

-1060 AKDLRATLSVPS
+1060 AKDLRATLSAPS

-1104 DKMVDT
+1104 DKLVDT

-1120 ASHTEVLTYSTSVV
+1120 ASRTEVLTYGTSVM

-1152 PEDNEDAAEVVLNAS
+1152 PEDNEDTAEVVLNVS

-1174 VTATAADES
+1174 VTATASDES

-1230 FSKTYPHPNEN
+1230 FSNSYPHPNEN

-1301 AQTVSFWANNFNA
+1301 AQTVSFWANNFNS

-1374 YMFMIDDIVYTAGCG
+1374 YMFMLDDVTYTAGCG

-1404 RIEPNAELRIT
+1404 RVEPNAELRIT

-1450 VNAIDGTFD
+1450 VNAIDGAFD

-1472 KSLDGIARGFYIVNG
+1472 TSLDGIARGFYIVNG

>member
-1 MLLKYIN
+1 
-8 KGNHNSQFS
+8 
-17 ILNFQFSTLIFNLLV
+17 
-32 SHFIINDISI
+32 
-42 MNFKQLLSAAALAT
+42 MNFKQLLSAAVLAT
-56 LTLVPSQTNAQQLRA
+56 LSLVPSQTNAQQARA

-77 LKPQNS
+77 LKPQNT

-179 LTDFSLWAT
+179 LTDFSMWAT

-224 IGSVS
+224 IGAVS

-336 TVKDA
+336 TVKDE

-384 SVDGKETKNGTASAG
+384 SVDGKETKKGTASAG

-415 AVCVS
+415 AVCFS

-434 IGDDIPLKP
+434 VGDDIPLKP

-451 VKTGKAQIAWNAVTK
+451 VKTGNVQIAWNAVTQ

-498 SDVLPSGDL
+498 SDVLPGGDL
-507 TGYYYTV
+507 AGYYYTV

-555 VIDENNDGT
+555 VLDENNDGT

-574 NQSAVTISYAEVD
+574 NQSAVSISYAEVD

-609 RVATMGS
+609 RVATMGA

-625 YGAEPTASAMIHEVA
+625 YGAEPNAAAMIHEVA

-668 FHCTSNAAWCYQLVL
+668 FHCTSNADWCYQLVL

-706 ATDGSLKVRINF
+706 ATDGSLKVRIDF

-727 TKLTSDLDVYILRD
+727 SKLTSDLDVYILRD

-779 GTGRESKSVEA
+779 GTGRESQSVEA

-836 VYEIYEGDT
+836 VYEIFEGDT
-845 GADLELIDC
+845 GADLELINC
-854 VEEPKINIE
+854 VEEPKVTIE
-863 YNVNEGDQDMI
+863 YDVNEGDQDMI
-874 NYALSAQNETGEGP
+874 NYALSAENETGEGP

-1035 MFTFV
+1035 MFTLV

-1060 AKDLRATLSVPS
+1060 AKDLRATLSAPS

-1104 DKMVDT
+1104 DKLVDT

-1120 ASHTEVLTYSTSVV
+1120 ASRTEVLTYNTSVM

-1152 PEDNEDAAEVVLNAS
+1152 PEDNEDAAEVVLNVS

-1174 VTATAADES
+1174 VTATAPDES

-1198 VTDGFDAYAAWSKD
+1198 VTDDFDVYAAWSKD

-1230 FSKTYPHPNEN
+1230 FSNSYPHPNEN
-1241 QRFAYTVVEPST
+1241 ERFAYTVVEPST
-1253 WLPTELLDKYACLK
+1253 WLPAELLDKYACLK

-1301 AQTVSFWANNFNA
+1301 AQTVSFWANNFNS

-1374 YMFMIDDIVYTAGCG
+1374 YMFMIDDVTYTAGCG

-1404 RIEPNAELRIT
+1404 RVEPNAELRIT

-1472 KSLDGIARGFYIVNG
+1472 TSLDGIARGFYIVNG

>member
-1 MLLKYIN
+1 
-8 KGNHNSQFS
+8 
-17 ILNFQFSTLIFNLLV
+17 
-32 SHFIINDISI
+32 

-56 LTLVPSQTNAQQLRA
+56 LSFVPSQTNAQQLRA

-77 LKPQNS
+77 LKPHNS
-83 TLMLKAQKAPLGREL
+83 TLMLKAQKVPLGREL
-98 WGNVVKSTRWDNG
+98 WGNVVKSTRWDSG

-117 YSFGASKSIDINE
+117 YSFGASGSIDINE
-130 LFTDDNM
+130 LFIDDNM

-179 LTDFSLWAT
+179 LTDFSMWAT

-224 IGSVS
+224 IGAVS

-238 KDNVLYGIDPNG
+238 KDNVLYGIDTNG
-250 NLYSINSTTAKEKL
+250 NLYSINSTTAKEKF
-264 IGSTGVK
+264 IGSTGVR

-336 TVKDA
+336 TVKDE

-384 SVDGKETKNGTASAG
+384 SVDGKETKKGTASAG

-415 AVCVS
+415 AVCFS

-434 IGDDIPLKP
+434 VGDDIPLKP

-451 VKTGKAQIAWNAVTK
+451 VKTGNVQIAWNAVTQ
-466 GVNEGYVGDLKY
+466 GVNEGYVGDMKY
-478 SVVRYPDSKTIAQS
+478 SVERYPDKKTIAQS
-492 TSATSV
+492 TSATLV
-498 SDVLPSGDL
+498 SDVLPGGDL
-507 TGYYYTV
+507 AGYYYTV

-555 VIDENNDGT
+555 VLDENNDGT
-564 TWQFLENDGS
+564 TWQFLEDDGS
-574 NQSAVTISYAEVD
+574 NQSAVSISYAEVD

-609 RVATMGS
+609 RVATMGA

-625 YGAEPTASAMIHEVA
+625 YGAEPNAAAMIHEVA

-668 FHCTSNAAWCYQLVL
+668 FHCTSNADRYYQLVL

-706 ATDGSLKVRINF
+706 ATDGSLKVRIDF

-727 TKLTSDLDVYILRD
+727 SKLTSDLDVYILRD

-779 GTGRESKSVEA
+779 GTGRESQSVEA

-836 VYEIYEGDT
+836 VYEIFEGDT
-845 GADLELIDC
+845 GADLELINC
-854 VEEPKINIE
+854 VEEPKVTIE
-863 YNVNEGDQDMI
+863 YDVNEGDQDMI
-874 NYALSAQNETGEGP
+874 NYALSAENETGEGP

-977 TKSTMAD
+977 TKSTMVD

-1060 AKDLRATLSVPS
+1060 AKDLRATLSAPS
-1072 KVRKGDKVTARV
+1072 KVRKGDKVTAHV

-1104 DKMVDT
+1104 DKLVDT

-1120 ASHTEVLTYSTSVV
+1120 ASRTEVLTYNTSVM

-1152 PEDNEDAAEVVLNAS
+1152 PEDNEDTAEVVLNVS

-1174 VTATAADES
+1174 VTATASDES

-1190 KVNETSDR
+1190 KVSETSDR
-1198 VTDGFDAYAAWSKD
+1198 VTDDFDAYAAWSKD

-1230 FSKTYPHPNEN
+1230 FSNSYPHPNEN
-1241 QRFAYTVVEPST
+1241 ERFAYTVVEPST

-1301 AQTVSFWANNFNA
+1301 AQTVSFWANNFNS

-1374 YMFMIDDIVYTAGCG
+1374 YMFMIDDVTFTAGCG

-1404 RIEPNAELRIT
+1404 RVEPNAELRIT

>member
-1 MLLKYIN
+1 
-8 KGNHNSQFS
+8 
-17 ILNFQFSTLIFNLLV
+17 
-32 SHFIINDISI
+32 

-117 YSFGASKSIDINE
+117 YSFGASGSIDINE
-130 LFTDDNM
+130 LFIDDNM

-179 LTDFSLWAT
+179 LTDFSMWAT

-224 IGSVS
+224 IGAVS

-336 TVKDA
+336 TVKDE

-384 SVDGKETKNGTASAG
+384 SVDGKETKKGTASAG

-415 AVCVS
+415 AVCFS
-420 NAAGNGPKAYANRF
+420 NAVGNGPKAYANRF
-434 IGDDIPLKP
+434 VGDDIPLKP

-451 VKTGKAQIAWNAVTK
+451 VKTGNVQIAWNAVTQ
-466 GVNEGYVGDLKY
+466 GVNEGYVGDMKY
-478 SVVRYPDSKTIAQS
+478 SVVRYPDSKNIAQS

-498 SDVLPSGDL
+498 SDVLPGGDL
-507 TGYYYTV
+507 AGYYYTV

-555 VIDENNDGT
+555 VLDENNDGT
-564 TWQFLENDGS
+564 TWQFLEDDGS
-574 NQSAVTISYAEVD
+574 NQSAVSISYAEVD

-609 RVATMGS
+609 RVATMGA

-625 YGAEPTASAMIHEVA
+625 YGAEPTAAAMIHEVA

-668 FHCTSNAAWCYQLVL
+668 FHCTSNADWCYQLVL

-706 ATDGSLKVRINF
+706 ATDGSLKVRIDF

-741 GAELQQMSAIKPGQ
+741 GAELQQMSAIKPGR

-779 GTGRESKSVEA
+779 GTGRESQSVEA

-845 GADLELIDC
+845 GADLELINC
-854 VEEPKINIE
+854 VEEPKVTIE
-863 YNVNEGDQDMI
+863 YDVNEGDQDMI
-874 NYALSAQNETGEGP
+874 NYALSAENETGEGP

-977 TKSTMAD
+977 TKSTMVD

-1060 AKDLRATLSVPS
+1060 AKDLRATLSAPS

-1084 MVTNMGSV
+1084 TVTNMGSV

-1104 DKMVDT
+1104 DKLVDT

-1120 ASHTEVLTYSTSVV
+1120 ASRTEVLTYSTSVM

-1152 PEDNEDAAEVVLNAS
+1152 PEDNEDAAEVVLNVS

-1174 VTATAADES
+1174 VTATASDES

-1198 VTDGFDAYAAWSKD
+1198 VTDDFDAYAAWSKD

-1230 FSKTYPHPNEN
+1230 FSNSYPHPNEN
-1241 QRFAYTVVEPST
+1241 ERFAYTVVEPST
-1253 WLPTELLDKYACLK
+1253 WLPAELLDKYACLK

-1301 AQTVSFWANNFNA
+1301 AQTVSFWANNFNS

-1374 YMFMIDDIVYTAGCG
+1374 YMFMIDDVTYTAGCG

-1404 RIEPNAELRIT
+1404 RVEPNAELRIT

-1472 KSLDGIARGFYIVNG
+1472 TSLDGIARGFYIVNG

>member
-1 MLLKYIN
+1 
-8 KGNHNSQFS
+8 
-17 ILNFQFSTLIFNLLV
+17 
-32 SHFIINDISI
+32 

-56 LTLVPSQTNAQQLRA
+56 LSLVPSQTNAQQARA

-130 LFTDDNM
+130 MFTDDNM

-179 LTDFSLWAT
+179 LTDFSMWAT

-224 IGSVS
+224 IGAVS

-336 TVKDA
+336 TVKDE

-384 SVDGKETKNGTASAG
+384 SVDGKETKKGTASAG

-405 LTVKRGIHSV
+405 QTVKRGIHSV
-415 AVCVS
+415 AVCFS
-420 NAAGNGPKAYANRF
+420 NAAGNGPKAYVNRF

-451 VKTGKAQIAWNAVTK
+451 VKTGNVQIAWNAVTQ
-466 GVNEGYVGDLKY
+466 GVNEGYVGDMKY
-478 SVVRYPDSKTIAQS
+478 SVERYPDKKTIAQS

-498 SDVLPSGDL
+498 SDVLPGGDL
-507 TGYYYTV
+507 AGYYYTV

-555 VIDENNDGT
+555 VLDENNDGT
-564 TWQFLENDGS
+564 TWQFLEDDGS
-574 NQSAVTISYAEVD
+574 NQSAVSISYAEVD

-609 RVATMGS
+609 RVATMGA

-625 YGAEPTASAMIHEVA
+625 YGAEPNPAAMIHEVA

-668 FHCTSNAAWCYQLVL
+668 FHCTSNADWCYQLVL

-706 ATDGSLKVRINF
+706 ATDGSLKVRIDF

-727 TKLTSDLDVYILRD
+727 SKLTSDLDVYILRD

-779 GTGRESKSVEA
+779 GTGRESQSVEA

-836 VYEIYEGDT
+836 VYEIFEGDT
-845 GADLELIDC
+845 GADLELINC
-854 VEEPKINIE
+854 VEEPKVTIE
-863 YNVNEGDQDMI
+863 YDVNEGDQDMI
-874 NYALSAQNETGEGP
+874 NYALSAENETGEGP

-1015 KDWHTTS
+1015 KDWYTTS

-1060 AKDLRATLSVPS
+1060 AKDLRATLSAPS

-1104 DKMVDT
+1104 DKLVDT

-1120 ASHTEVLTYSTSVV
+1120 ASRTEALTYSTSVM

-1152 PEDNEDAAEVVLNAS
+1152 PEDNEDTAEVVLNVS

-1174 VTATAADES
+1174 VTATASDES

-1198 VTDGFDAYAAWSKD
+1198 VTDDFDAYAAWSKD

-1230 FSKTYPHPNEN
+1230 FSNSYPHPNEN
-1241 QRFAYTVVEPST
+1241 ERFAYTVVEPST
-1253 WLPTELLDKYACLK
+1253 WLPAELLDKYACLK
-1267 PHSGIHY
+1267 PHSGVHY

-1301 AQTVSFWANNFNA
+1301 AQTVSFWANNFNS

-1374 YMFMIDDIVYTAGCG
+1374 YMFMLDDVTYTAGCG

-1404 RIEPNAELRIT
+1404 RVEPNAELRIT

-1472 KSLDGIARGFYIVNG
+1472 TSLDGIARGFYIVNG

>member
-1 MLLKYIN
+1 
-8 KGNHNSQFS
+8 
-17 ILNFQFSTLIFNLLV
+17 
-32 SHFIINDISI
+32 

-56 LTLVPSQTNAQQLRA
+56 LSLVPSQTNAQQLRA

-77 LKPQNS
+77 LKPHNS

-130 LFTDDNM
+130 MFTDDNM

-174 EDVSY
+174 ENVSY
-179 LTDFSLWAT
+179 LTDFSMWAT

-224 IGSVS
+224 IGAVS

-336 TVKDA
+336 TVKDE

-356 SLTGKVS
+356 SLTGKVC

-377 GSLSYVV
+377 GSLNYVV
-384 SVDGKETKNGTASAG
+384 SVDGKQVKNGTANAG

-415 AVCVS
+415 AVCFS

-451 VKTGKAQIAWNAVTK
+451 VKTGNVQIAWNAVTK

-498 SDVLPSGDL
+498 SDVLPGGDL

-555 VIDENNDGT
+555 VLDENNDGT
-564 TWQFLENDGS
+564 TWQFLEDDGS
-574 NQSAVTISYAEVD
+574 NQSAVSISYAEVD

-609 RVATMGS
+609 RVATMGA

-625 YGAEPTASAMIHEVA
+625 YGAEPNAAAMIHEVA

-668 FHCTSNAAWCYQLVL
+668 FHCTSNADWCYQLVL

-706 ATDGSLKVRINF
+706 ATDGSLKVRIDF

-727 TKLTSDLDVYILRD
+727 SKLTSDLDVYILRD

-779 GTGRESKSVEA
+779 GTGRESQSVEA

-874 NYALSAQNETGEGP
+874 NYALSAENETGEGP

-993 RKPDLSE
+993 RKPDISE

-1015 KDWHTTS
+1015 KDWYTTS

-1060 AKDLRATLSVPS
+1060 AKDLRATLSAPS

-1104 DKMVDT
+1104 DKLVDT

-1120 ASHTEVLTYSTSVV
+1120 ASRTEVLTYNTSVM

-1152 PEDNEDAAEVVLNAS
+1152 PEDNEDAAEVVLNVS

-1174 VTATAADES
+1174 VTATASDES

-1198 VTDGFDAYAAWSKD
+1198 VTDDFDAYAAWSKD

-1230 FSKTYPHPNEN
+1230 FSNSYPHPNEN
-1241 QRFAYTVVEPST
+1241 ERFAYTVVEPST
-1253 WLPTELLDKYACLK
+1253 WIPTELLDKYACLK
-1267 PHSGIHY
+1267 PHSGVHY

-1301 AQTVSFWANNFNA
+1301 AQTVSFWANNFNS

-1374 YMFMIDDIVYTAGCG
+1374 YMFMLDDVTYTAGCG

-1404 RIEPNAELRIT
+1404 RVEPNAELRIT

-1472 KSLDGIARGFYIVNG
+1472 RSLDGIARGFYIVNG

>member
-1 MLLKYIN
+1 
-8 KGNHNSQFS
+8 
-17 ILNFQFSTLIFNLLV
+17 
-32 SHFIINDISI
+32 

-56 LTLVPSQTNAQQLRA
+56 LSLVPSQTNAQQLRA

-130 LFTDDNM
+130 MFTDDNM

-179 LTDFSLWAT
+179 LTDFSMWAT

-224 IGSVS
+224 IGAVS

-336 TVKDA
+336 TVKDE

-384 SVDGKETKNGTASAG
+384 SVDGKETKKGTASAG

-415 AVCVS
+415 AVCFS
-420 NAAGNGPKAYANRF
+420 NAVGNGPKAYANRF
-434 IGDDIPLKP
+434 VGDDIPLKP

-451 VKTGKAQIAWNAVTK
+451 VKTGTVQIAWNAVTN
-466 GVNEGYVGDLKY
+466 GVNEGYVGDMKY

-498 SDVLPSGDL
+498 SDVLPGGDL
-507 TGYYYTV
+507 AGYYYTV

-555 VIDENNDGT
+555 VLDENNDGT
-564 TWQFLENDGS
+564 TWQFLEDDGS
-574 NQSAVTISYAEVD
+574 NQSAVSISYAEVD

-609 RVATMGS
+609 RVATMGA

-625 YGAEPTASAMIHEVA
+625 YGAEPNAAAMIHEVA

-668 FHCTSNAAWCYQLVL
+668 FHCTSNADWCYQLVL

-706 ATDGSLKVRINF
+706 ATDGSLKVRIDF

-836 VYEIYEGDT
+836 VYEIFEGDT
-845 GADLELIDC
+845 GADLELINC
-854 VEEPKINIE
+854 VEEPKVTIE
-863 YNVNEGDQDMI
+863 YDVNEGDQDMI
-874 NYALSAQNETGEGP
+874 NYALSAENETGEGP

-1015 KDWHTTS
+1015 KDWPTTS

-1060 AKDLRATLSVPS
+1060 AKDLRATLSAPS

-1104 DKMVDT
+1104 DKLVDT

-1120 ASHTEVLTYSTSVV
+1120 ASRTEALTYSTSVM

-1152 PEDNEDAAEVVLNAS
+1152 PEDNEDAAEVVLNVS

-1174 VTATAADES
+1174 VTATASDES

-1198 VTDGFDAYAAWSKD
+1198 VTDDFDAYAAWSKD

-1230 FSKTYPHPNEN
+1230 FSNSYPHPNEN
-1241 QRFAYTVVEPST
+1241 ERFAYTVVEPST
-1253 WLPTELLDKYACLK
+1253 WLPAELLDKYACLK

-1301 AQTVSFWANNFNA
+1301 AQTVSFWANNFNS

-1374 YMFMIDDIVYTAGCG
+1374 YMFMLDDVTYTAGCG

-1404 RIEPNAELRIT
+1404 RVEPNAELRIT

-1472 KSLDGIARGFYIVNG
+1472 TSLDGIARGFYIVNG

>member
-1 MLLKYIN
+1 
-8 KGNHNSQFS
+8 
-17 ILNFQFSTLIFNLLV
+17 
-32 SHFIINDISI
+32 
-42 MNFKQLLSAAALAT
+42 MNFKQLLSAAVLAT

-83 TLMLKAQKAPLGREL
+83 TLMLKAQYAPLGREL

-130 LFTDDNM
+130 MFTDDNM

-179 LTDFSLWAT
+179 LTDFSMWAT

-217 ASETRTT
+217 ANETRTT
-224 IGSVS
+224 IGAVS

-250 NLYSINSTTAKEKL
+250 NLYSINSTTAKEKF

-297 TDPQGNSALYTVD
+297 TDPQGRSSLYTVD

-341 APALASDMSLVFDKA
+341 APALASDMSLAFDKA
-356 SLTGKVS
+356 SLTGKVC

-384 SVDGKETKNGTASAG
+384 SVDGKETKKGTASAG

-415 AVCVS
+415 AVCFS

-451 VKTGKAQIAWNAVTK
+451 VKTGNVQIAWNAVTQ
-466 GVNEGYVGDLKY
+466 GVNEGYVGDMKY

-498 SDVLPSGDL
+498 SDVLPGGDL

-555 VIDENNDGT
+555 VLDENNDGT

-574 NQSAVTISYAEVD
+574 NQSAVSISYADVD

-609 RVATMGS
+609 RVATMGAS
-616 SFPEELEVK
+616 YPEELEVK
-625 YGAEPTASAMIHEVA
+625 YGAEPTAAAMIHEVA

-668 FHCTSNAAWCYQLVL
+668 FHCTSNADWCYQLVL

-706 ATDGSLKVRINF
+706 ATDGSLKVRIDF

-727 TKLTSDLDVYILRD
+727 SKLTSDLDVYILRD

-779 GTGRESKSVEA
+779 GTGRESQSVEA

-836 VYEIYEGDT
+836 VYEIFEGDT
-845 GADLELIDC
+845 GADLELINC
-854 VEEPKINIE
+854 VEEPKVTIE
-863 YNVNEGDQDMI
+863 YDVNEGDQDMI
-874 NYALSAQNETGEGP
+874 NYALSAENETGEGP

-1060 AKDLRATLSVPS
+1060 AKDLRATLSAPS

-1104 DKMVDT
+1104 DKLVDT

-1120 ASHTEVLTYSTSVV
+1120 ASRTEALTYSTSVM

-1152 PEDNEDAAEVVLNAS
+1152 PEDNEDTAEVVLNVS

-1174 VTATAADES
+1174 VTATASDES

-1198 VTDGFDAYAAWSKD
+1198 VTDDFDAYAAWSKD

-1230 FSKTYPHPNEN
+1230 FSNSYPHPNEN
-1241 QRFAYTVVEPST
+1241 ERFAYTVVEPST
-1253 WLPTELLDKYACLK
+1253 WLPAELLDKYACLK
-1267 PHSGIHY
+1267 PHSGVHY

-1301 AQTVSFWANNFNA
+1301 AQTVSFWANNFNS

-1374 YMFMIDDIVYTAGCG
+1374 YMFMLDDVTYTAGCG

-1404 RIEPNAELRIT
+1404 RVEPNAELRIT

-1472 KSLDGIARGFYIVNG
+1472 TSLDGITRGFYIVNG

>member
-1 MLLKYIN
+1 
-8 KGNHNSQFS
+8 
-17 ILNFQFSTLIFNLLV
+17 
-32 SHFIINDISI
+32 

-56 LTLVPSQTNAQQLRA
+56 LSLVPSQTNAQQARL
-71 KRAPHL
+71 KGMPHL

-130 LFTDDNM
+130 MFTDDNM

-179 LTDFSLWAT
+179 LTDFSMWAT

-224 IGSVS
+224 IGAVS

-336 TVKDA
+336 TVKDE

-384 SVDGKETKNGTASAG
+384 SVDGKETKKGTASAG

-415 AVCVS
+415 AVCFS
-420 NAAGNGPKAYANRF
+420 NAVGNGPKAYANRF
-434 IGDDIPLKP
+434 VGDDIPLKP

-451 VKTGKAQIAWNAVTK
+451 VKTGNVQIAWNAVTE
-466 GVNEGYVGDLKY
+466 GVNEGYVGDMKY

-498 SDVLPSGDL
+498 SDVLPGGDL
-507 TGYYYTV
+507 AGYYYTV

-555 VIDENNDGT
+555 VLDENNDGT
-564 TWQFLENDGS
+564 TWQFLEDDGS
-574 NQSAVTISYAEVD
+574 NQSAVSISYAEVD

-609 RVATMGS
+609 RVATMGA

-625 YGAEPTASAMIHEVA
+625 YGAEPNAAAMIHEVA

-668 FHCTSNAAWCYQLVL
+668 FHCTSNADRYYQLVL

-706 ATDGSLKVRINF
+706 ATDGSLKVRIDF

-727 TKLTSDLDVYILRD
+727 SKLTSDLDVYILRD

-836 VYEIYEGDT
+836 VYEIFEGDT
-845 GADLELIDC
+845 GADLELINC
-854 VEEPKINIE
+854 VEEPKVTIE
-863 YNVNEGDQDMI
+863 YDVNEGDQDMI
-874 NYALSAQNETGEGP
+874 NYALGAENSVGEGP

-909 KGGRLDNTMW
+909 KGGRLDNSMW

-943 GCAGYVSASA
+943 GCAGYVSASD

-977 TKSTMAD
+977 TKSTQAD

-1015 KDWHTTS
+1015 KDWRTTS

-1040 TSAAEGE
+1040 TSAAKGE

-1072 KVRKGDKVTARV
+1072 KVRKGDKVTAHV

-1120 ASHTEVLTYSTSVV
+1120 ASHTEVLTYSTSVM

-1174 VTATAADES
+1174 VTATATDES

-1190 KVNETSDR
+1190 KVNETSDS
-1198 VTDGFDAYAAWSKD
+1198 VTDGFDVYAAWSKD

-1374 YMFMIDDIVYTAGCG
+1374 YMFMIDDVTYTAGCG
-1389 KVLGYNVYRDGKLLK
+1389 NVLGYNVYRDGKLLK
-1404 RIEPNAELRIT
+1404 RIDPNAELRIT

-1441 AVVTDINGV
+1441 AVVTGINGV

>member
-1 MLLKYIN
+1 
-8 KGNHNSQFS
+8 
-17 ILNFQFSTLIFNLLV
+17 
-32 SHFIINDISI
+32 

-56 LTLVPSQTNAQQLRA
+56 LSLVPSLTNAQQARP
-71 KRAPHL
+71 KGMPHL
-77 LKPQNS
+77 LKPHNS
-83 TLMLKAQKAPLGREL
+83 TLMLKAQKVPLGREL

-130 LFTDDNM
+130 MFTDDNM

-150 DVIRYNR
+150 DVIKYNR

-179 LTDFSLWAT
+179 LTDFSMWAT

-224 IGSVS
+224 IGAVS

-336 TVKDA
+336 TVKDE

-384 SVDGKETKNGTASAG
+384 SVDGKETKKGTASAG

-415 AVCVS
+415 AVCFS

-451 VKTGKAQIAWNAVTK
+451 VKTGNVQIAWNAVTQ

-478 SVVRYPDSKTIAQS
+478 SVVRYPDMKTVAQS

-498 SDVLPSGDL
+498 SDVLPGGDL
-507 TGYYYTV
+507 AGYYYTV

-555 VIDENNDGT
+555 VLDENNDGT
-564 TWQFLENDGS
+564 TWQFLEDDGS
-574 NQSAVTISYAEVD
+574 NQSAVSISYAEVD

-609 RVATMGS
+609 RVATMGA

-625 YGAEPTASAMIHEVA
+625 YGAEPNGAAMIHEVA

-668 FHCTSNAAWCYQLVL
+668 FHCTSNADWCYQLVL

-706 ATDGSLKVRINF
+706 ATDGSLKVRIDF

-727 TKLTSDLDVYILRD
+727 SKLTSDLDVYILRD

-779 GTGRESKSVEA
+779 GTGRESQSVEA

-836 VYEIYEGDT
+836 VYEIFEGDT
-845 GADLELIDC
+845 GADLELINC
-854 VEEPKINIE
+854 VEEPKVTIE
-863 YNVNEGDQDMI
+863 YDVNEGDQDMI
-874 NYALSAQNETGEGP
+874 NYALSAENETGEGP

-1060 AKDLRATLSVPS
+1060 AKDLRATLSAPS

-1104 DKMVDT
+1104 DKLVDT

-1120 ASHTEVLTYSTSVV
+1120 ASRTEVLTYSTSVM

-1152 PEDNEDAAEVVLNAS
+1152 PEDNEDTAEVVLNVS

-1174 VTATAADES
+1174 VTATASDES

-1198 VTDGFDAYAAWSKD
+1198 VTDDFDAYAAWSKD

-1230 FSKTYPHPNEN
+1230 FSNSYPHPNEN
-1241 QRFAYTVVEPST
+1241 ERFAYTVVEPST
-1253 WLPTELLDKYACLK
+1253 WLPAELLDKYACLK
-1267 PHSGIHY
+1267 PHSGVHY

-1314 QGTKYT
+1314 QGTKYS

-1374 YMFMIDDIVYTAGCG
+1374 YMFMLDDVTYTAGCG

-1404 RIEPNAELRIT
+1404 RVEPNAELRIT

-1472 KSLDGIARGFYIVNG
+1472 TSLDGISRGFYIVNG

>member
-1 MLLKYIN
+1 
-8 KGNHNSQFS
+8 
-17 ILNFQFSTLIFNLLV
+17 
-32 SHFIINDISI
+32 

-56 LTLVPSQTNAQQLRA
+56 LTLMPSQTNAQQLRA

-77 LKPQNS
+77 LKPHNS
-83 TLMLKAQKAPLGREL
+83 TLMLKAQKVPLGREL

-117 YSFGASKSIDINE
+117 YSFGASGSIDINE
-130 LFTDDNM
+130 LFIDDNM

-179 LTDFSLWAT
+179 LTDFSMWAT

-224 IGSVS
+224 IGAVS

-238 KDNVLYGIDPNG
+238 KDNVLYGIDTNG
-250 NLYSINSTTAKEKL
+250 NLYSINSTTAKEKF

-336 TVKDA
+336 TVKDE

-384 SVDGKETKNGTASAG
+384 SVDGKETKKGTASAG

-415 AVCVS
+415 AVCFS

-451 VKTGKAQIAWNAVTK
+451 VKTGNVHIAWNAVTN
-466 GVNEGYVGDLKY
+466 GVNEGYVGDMKY
-478 SVVRYPDSKTIAQS
+478 SVERYPDKKTIAQS

-498 SDVLPSGDL
+498 SDVLPGGDL
-507 TGYYYTV
+507 AGYYYTV

-555 VIDENNDGT
+555 VLDENNDGT

-574 NQSAVTISYAEVD
+574 NQSAVSISYAEVD

-609 RVATMGS
+609 RVATMGAS
-616 SFPEELEVK
+616 YPEELEVK
-625 YGAEPTASAMIHEVA
+625 YGAEPNAAAMIHEVA

-668 FHCTSNAAWCYQLVL
+668 FHCTSNADWCYQLVL

-706 ATDGSLKVRINF
+706 ATDGSLKVRIDF

-727 TKLTSDLDVYILRD
+727 SKLTSDLDVYILRD

-779 GTGRESKSVEA
+779 GTGRESQSVEA

-836 VYEIYEGDT
+836 VYEIFEGDT
-845 GADLELIDC
+845 GADLELINC
-854 VEEPKINIE
+854 VEEPKVTIE
-863 YNVNEGDQDMI
+863 YDVNEGDQDMI
-874 NYALSAQNETGEGP
+874 NYALGAENSVGEGP

-943 GCAGYVSASA
+943 GCAGYVSASE

-965 LKGAANPTLVFS
+965 LKGATNPTLVFS

-984 AKGKVVVYI
+984 ANGKVVVYI

-1060 AKDLRATLSVPS
+1060 AKDLRATLSAPS

-1104 DKMVDT
+1104 DKLVDT

-1120 ASHTEVLTYSTSVV
+1120 ASRTEVLTYSTSVM

-1152 PEDNEDAAEVVLNAS
+1152 PEDNEDAAEVVLNVS

-1174 VTATAADES
+1174 VTATASDES

-1190 KVNETSDR
+1190 KVNETSDS
-1198 VTDGFDAYAAWSKD
+1198 VTDDFDAYAAWSKD

-1230 FSKTYPHPNEN
+1230 FSNSYPHPNEN
-1241 QRFAYTVVEPST
+1241 ERFAYTVVEPST
-1253 WLPTELLDKYACLK
+1253 WLPAELLDKYACLK
-1267 PHSGIHY
+1267 PHSGVHY

-1301 AQTVSFWANNFNA
+1301 AQTVSFWANNFNS

-1320 ENFEVLYSTSG
+1320 ENFEVLFSTLG

-1374 YMFMIDDIVYTAGCG
+1374 YMFMIDDVTYTAGCG

-1404 RIEPNAELRIT
+1404 RVEPNAELRIT

-1472 KSLDGIARGFYIVNG
+1472 TSLEGIARGFYIVNG

>member
-1 MLLKYIN
+1 
-8 KGNHNSQFS
+8 
-17 ILNFQFSTLIFNLLV
+17 
-32 SHFIINDISI
+32 

-83 TLMLKAQKAPLGREL
+83 TLMLKAQKVPLGREL

-130 LFTDDNM
+130 MFTDDNM

-179 LTDFSLWAT
+179 LTDFSMWAT

-336 TVKDA
+336 TVKDE

-384 SVDGKETKNGTASAG
+384 SVDGKETKKGTASAG

-415 AVCVS
+415 AVCFS
-420 NAAGNGPKAYANRF
+420 NAAGNGPKAYVNKF

-451 VKTGKAQIAWNAVTK
+451 VKTGNVQIAWNAVTK

-478 SVVRYPDSKTIAQS
+478 SVVRYPDKKTIAQS

-498 SDVLPSGDL
+498 SDVLPGGDL

-555 VIDENNDGT
+555 VLDENNDGT
-564 TWQFLENDGS
+564 TWQFLEDDGS
-574 NQSAVTISYAEVD
+574 NQSAVSISYAEVD

-609 RVATMGS
+609 RVATMGA

-625 YGAEPTASAMIHEVA
+625 YGAEPNAAAMIHEVA

-668 FHCTSNAAWCYQLVL
+668 FHCTSNADWCYQLVL

-706 ATDGSLKVRINF
+706 ATDGSLKVRIDF

-727 TKLTSDLDVYILRD
+727 SKLTSDLDVYILRD

-779 GTGRESKSVEA
+779 GTGRESQSVEA

-836 VYEIYEGDT
+836 VYEIFEGDT
-845 GADLELIDC
+845 GADLELINC
-854 VEEPKINIE
+854 VEEPKVTIE
-863 YNVNEGDQDMI
+863 YDVNEGDQDMI
-874 NYALSAQNETGEGP
+874 NYALSAENETGEGP

-965 LKGAANPTLVFS
+965 LKSAANPTLVFS

-1035 MFTFV
+1035 MFTLV

-1060 AKDLRATLSVPS
+1060 AKDLRATLSAPS
-1072 KVRKGDKVTARV
+1072 KVRKGDKVTAHV

-1104 DKMVDT
+1104 DKLVDT

-1120 ASHTEVLTYSTSVV
+1120 ASRTEVLTYNTSVM

-1152 PEDNEDAAEVVLNAS
+1152 PEDNEDAAEVVLNVS

-1174 VTATAADES
+1174 VTATASDES

-1198 VTDGFDAYAAWSKD
+1198 VTDDFDAYAAWSKD

-1230 FSKTYPHPNEN
+1230 FSNSYPHPNEN
-1241 QRFAYTVVEPST
+1241 ERFAYTIVEPST
-1253 WLPTELLDKYACLK
+1253 WLPAELLDKYACLK
-1267 PHSGIHY
+1267 PHSGVHY

-1314 QGTKYT
+1314 QGTKYS
-1320 ENFEVLYSTSG
+1320 ENFEVHYSTSG

-1374 YMFMIDDIVYTAGCG
+1374 YMFMLDDVTYTAGCG

-1459 VFTVDGKRIAKGV
+1459 VFTVDGKHIAKGV
-1472 KSLDGIARGFYIVNG
+1472 TSLDGIARGFYIVNG

>member
-1 MLLKYIN
+1 
-8 KGNHNSQFS
+8 
-17 ILNFQFSTLIFNLLV
+17 
-32 SHFIINDISI
+32 

-56 LTLVPSQTNAQQLRA
+56 LSLVPSQTNAQQLRA

-130 LFTDDNM
+130 MFTDDNM

-179 LTDFSLWAT
+179 LTDFSMWAT

-271 VSGANNDW
+271 VSGANNEW

-336 TVKDA
+336 TVKDE

-384 SVDGKETKNGTASAG
+384 SVDGKETKKGTASAG

-415 AVCVS
+415 AVCFS

-451 VKTGKAQIAWNAVTK
+451 VKTGNVQIAWNAVTQ
-466 GVNEGYVGDLKY
+466 GVNEGYVGDMKY

-498 SDVLPSGDL
+498 SDVLPGGDL
-507 TGYYYTV
+507 AGYYYTV

-555 VIDENNDGT
+555 VLDENNDGT
-564 TWQFLENDGS
+564 TWQFLEDDGS
-574 NQSAVTISYAEVD
+574 NQSAVSISYAEVD

-609 RVATMGS
+609 RVATMGA

-625 YGAEPTASAMIHEVA
+625 YGAEPNAAAMIHEVA

-668 FHCTSNAAWCYQLVL
+668 FHCTSNADWCYQLVL

-706 ATDGSLKVRINF
+706 ATDGSLKVRIDF

-727 TKLTSDLDVYILRD
+727 SKLTSDLDVYILRD

-779 GTGRESKSVEA
+779 GTGRESQSVEA

-836 VYEIYEGDT
+836 VYEIFEGDT
-845 GADLELIDC
+845 GADLELINC
-854 VEEPKINIE
+854 VEEPKVTIE
-863 YNVNEGDQDMI
+863 YDVNEGDQDMI
-874 NYALSAQNETGEGP
+874 NYALSAENETGEGP

-909 KGGRLDNTMW
+909 KGGRLDNSMW

-1060 AKDLRATLSVPS
+1060 AKDLRATLSAPS
-1072 KVRKGDKVTARV
+1072 KVRKGDKVTAHV
-1084 MVTNMGSV
+1084 TVTNMGSV

-1104 DKMVDT
+1104 DKLVDT

-1120 ASHTEVLTYSTSVV
+1120 ASRTEVLTYSTSVM

-1152 PEDNEDAAEVVLNAS
+1152 PEDNEDTAEVVLNVS

-1174 VTATAADES
+1174 VTATASDES

-1198 VTDGFDAYAAWSKD
+1198 VTDDFDAYAAWSKD

-1230 FSKTYPHPNEN
+1230 FSNSYPHPNEN
-1241 QRFAYTVVEPST
+1241 ERFAYTVVEPST
-1253 WLPTELLDKYACLK
+1253 WLPAELLDKYACLK
-1267 PHSGIHY
+1267 PHSGVHY

-1301 AQTVSFWANNFNA
+1301 AQTVSFWANNFNS

-1320 ENFEVLYSTSG
+1320 ESFEVLYSTSG

-1374 YMFMIDDIVYTAGCG
+1374 YMFMLDDVTYTAGCG

-1404 RIEPNAELRIT
+1404 RVEPNAELRIT
-1415 DKAPSGKHTYAVSA
+1415 DKVPSGKHTYAVSA

-1450 VNAIDGTFD
+1450 VNAIDGAFD

-1472 KSLDGIARGFYIVNG
+1472 TSLDGIARGFYIVNG

>member
-1 MLLKYIN
+1 
-8 KGNHNSQFS
+8 
-17 ILNFQFSTLIFNLLV
+17 
-32 SHFIINDISI
+32 

-130 LFTDDNM
+130 MFTDDNM

-150 DVIRYNR
+150 DIIRYNR

-179 LTDFSLWAT
+179 LTDFSMWAT

-224 IGSVS
+224 IGAVS

-336 TVKDA
+336 TVKDE

-384 SVDGKETKNGTASAG
+384 SVDGKETKKGTASAG

-415 AVCVS
+415 AVCFS

-451 VKTGKAQIAWNAVTK
+451 VKTGNVQIAWNAVTQ
-466 GVNEGYVGDLKY
+466 GVNEGYVGDMKY
-478 SVVRYPDSKTIAQS
+478 SIERYPDKKTIAQS

-498 SDVLPSGDL
+498 SDVLPGGDL
-507 TGYYYTV
+507 AGYYYTV

-555 VIDENNDGT
+555 VLDENNDGT

-574 NQSAVTISYAEVD
+574 NQSAVSISYAEVD

-609 RVATMGS
+609 RVATMGA

-625 YGAEPTASAMIHEVA
+625 YGAEPNAAAMIHEVA

-668 FHCTSNAAWCYQLVL
+668 FHCTSNADWCYQLVL

-706 ATDGSLKVRINF
+706 ATDGSLKVRIDF

-727 TKLTSDLDVYILRD
+727 SKLTSDLDVYILRD

-779 GTGRESKSVEA
+779 GTGRESQSVEA

-836 VYEIYEGDT
+836 VYEIFEGDT
-845 GADLELIDC
+845 GADLELINC
-854 VEEPKINIE
+854 VEEPKVTIE
-863 YNVNEGDQDMI
+863 YDVNEGDQDMI
-874 NYALSAQNETGEGP
+874 NYALSAENETGEGP

-1060 AKDLRATLSVPS
+1060 AKDLRATLSAPS
-1072 KVRKGDKVTARV
+1072 KVRKGDKVTAHV

-1104 DKMVDT
+1104 DKLVDT

-1120 ASHTEVLTYSTSVV
+1120 ASRTEVLTYNTSVM

-1152 PEDNEDAAEVVLNAS
+1152 PEDNEDTAEVVLNVS

-1174 VTATAADES
+1174 VTATASDES

-1198 VTDGFDAYAAWSKD
+1198 VTDDFDAYAAWSKD

-1301 AQTVSFWANNFNA
+1301 AQTVSFWANNFNS

-1374 YMFMIDDIVYTAGCG
+1374 YMFMLDDVTFTAGCG

-1404 RIEPNAELRIT
+1404 RVEPNAELRIT

-1472 KSLDGIARGFYIVNG
+1472 TSLDGIARGFYIVNG

>member
-1 MLLKYIN
+1 
-8 KGNHNSQFS
+8 
-17 ILNFQFSTLIFNLLV
+17 
-32 SHFIINDISI
+32 
-42 MNFKQLLSAAALAT
+42 MNFKQLLSAAVLAT

-77 LKPQNS
+77 LKPQNT
-83 TLMLKAQKAPLGREL
+83 TLMLKAQKASLGREL

-179 LTDFSLWAT
+179 LTDFSMWAT

-217 ASETRTT
+217 ANETRTT
-224 IGSVS
+224 IGAVS

-336 TVKDA
+336 TVKDE

-384 SVDGKETKNGTASAG
+384 SVDGKETKKGTASAG

-415 AVCVS
+415 AVCFS

-434 IGDDIPLKP
+434 VGDDIPLKP
-443 TNVKATVD
+443 ANVKATVD
-451 VKTGKAQIAWNAVTK
+451 VKTGNVQIAWNAVTQ
-466 GVNEGYVGDLKY
+466 GVNEGYVGDMKY
-478 SVVRYPDSKTIAQS
+478 SVVRCPDKKTIAQS

-498 SDVLPSGDL
+498 SDVLPGGDL
-507 TGYYYTV
+507 AGYYYTV

-555 VIDENNDGT
+555 VLDENNDGT

-574 NQSAVTISYAEVD
+574 NQSAVSISYAEVD

-609 RVATMGS
+609 RVATMGA

-625 YGAEPTASAMIHEVA
+625 YGAEPNAAAMIHEVA

-668 FHCTSNAAWCYQLVL
+668 FHCTSNADWCYQLVL

-706 ATDGSLKVRINF
+706 ATDGSLKVRIDF

-727 TKLTSDLDVYILRD
+727 SKLTSDLDVYILRD

-779 GTGRESKSVEA
+779 GTGRESQSVEA

-836 VYEIYEGDT
+836 VYEIFEGDT
-845 GADLELIDC
+845 GADLELINC
-854 VEEPKINIE
+854 VEEPKVTIE
-863 YNVNEGDQDMI
+863 YDVNEGDQDMI
-874 NYALSAQNETGEGP
+874 NYALSAENSVGEGP

-909 KGGRLDNTMW
+909 KGGRLDNSMW

-965 LKGAANPTLVFS
+965 LKGAANPTFVFS
-977 TKSTMAD
+977 TKSTLAD

-1015 KDWHTTS
+1015 KDWRTTS

-1040 TSAAEGE
+1040 TSATEGE

-1072 KVRKGDKVTARV
+1072 KVRKGDKVTAHV

-1174 VTATAADES
+1174 VTATATDES

-1314 QGTKYT
+1314 QGTKYS

-1374 YMFMIDDIVYTAGCG
+1374 YMFMIDYVTYTAGCG

-1441 AVVTDINGV
+1441 AVVTGINGV

-1487 KKVVRK
+1487 KKVVSK

>member
-1 MLLKYIN
+1 
-8 KGNHNSQFS
+8 
-17 ILNFQFSTLIFNLLV
+17 
-32 SHFIINDISI
+32 

-56 LTLVPSQTNAQQLRA
+56 LSLVPSQTNAQQTRP
-71 KRAPHL
+71 KGMPHL
-77 LKPQNS
+77 LKPQNT

-130 LFTDDNM
+130 LFIDDNM

-179 LTDFSLWAT
+179 LTDFSMWAT

-224 IGSVS
+224 IGAVS

-336 TVKDA
+336 TVKDE

-384 SVDGKETKNGTASAG
+384 SVDGKETKKGTASAG
-399 QKVEEA
+399 QKVDEA

-415 AVCVS
+415 AVCFS
-420 NAAGNGPKAYANRF
+420 NAVGNGPKAYANRF
-434 IGDDIPLKP
+434 VGDDIPLKP

-451 VKTGKAQIAWNAVTK
+451 VKTGNVQIAWNAVTQ
-466 GVNEGYVGDLKY
+466 GVNEGYVGDMKY
-478 SVVRYPDSKTIAQS
+478 SVVRYPDSKNIAQS

-498 SDVLPSGDL
+498 SDVLPGGDL
-507 TGYYYTV
+507 AGYYYTV

-555 VIDENNDGT
+555 VLDENNDGT

-574 NQSAVTISYAEVD
+574 NQSAVSISYADVD

-609 RVATMGS
+609 RVATMGA

-625 YGAEPTASAMIHEVA
+625 YGAEPTAAAMIHEVA

-668 FHCTSNAAWCYQLVL
+668 FHCTSNADWCYQLVL

-700 KLSATP
+700 KLSTTP
-706 ATDGSLKVRINF
+706 ATDGSLKVRIDF

-727 TKLTSDLDVYILRD
+727 SKLTSDLDVYILRD

-779 GTGRESKSVEA
+779 GTGRESQSVEA

-836 VYEIYEGDT
+836 VYEIFEGDT
-845 GADLELIDC
+845 GADLELINC
-854 VEEPKINIE
+854 VEEPKVTIE
-863 YNVNEGDQDMI
+863 YDVNEGDQDMI
-874 NYALSAQNETGEGP
+874 NYALSAENETGEGP

-1060 AKDLRATLSVPS
+1060 AKDLRATLSAPS
-1072 KVRKGDKVTARV
+1072 KVRKGDKVTAHV

-1104 DKMVDT
+1104 DKLVDT

-1120 ASHTEVLTYSTSVV
+1120 ASRTEVLTYSTSVM

-1152 PEDNEDAAEVVLNAS
+1152 PEDNEDAAEVVLNVS

-1174 VTATAADES
+1174 VTATASDES

-1230 FSKTYPHPNEN
+1230 FSNSYPHPNEN
-1241 QRFAYTVVEPST
+1241 ERFAYTVVEPST
-1253 WLPTELLDKYACLK
+1253 WLPDDLLDKYACLK
-1267 PHSGIHY
+1267 PHSGVHY

-1301 AQTVSFWANNFNA
+1301 AQTVSFWANNFNS

-1374 YMFMIDDIVYTAGCG
+1374 YMFMLDDVTYTAGCG

-1404 RIEPNAELRIT
+1404 RVEPNAELRIT

-1441 AVVTDINGV
+1441 AVVTGINGV

-1472 KSLDGIARGFYIVNG
+1472 TSLDGLARGFYIVNG